1 MPDRKT
7 IDDFL
12 AQRHLAVVGVS
23 RDPKQFANGVY
34 RQLRAGGRVLYPV
47 NRAAGGEALE
57 GDLSYARLADVPD
70 PVDGVLVV
78 VPAETAVGVVLEAID
93 RGIPRVWLHRGVG
106 KGSVSTEATEKC
118 RHHGVAVVDGAC
130 PLMFEQPVRGVHRL
144 HRLFS
149 GRRIAA

>member
-7 IDDFL
+7 IEDSM
-12 AQRHLAVVGVS
+12 AQRHLAFVGVP

-57 GDLSYARLADVPD
+57 GDPSYARLADVPD
-70 PVDGVLVV
+70 PADGVLVV
-78 VPAETAVGVVLEAID
+78 VSAKASVSVVLEAID
-93 RGIPRVWLHRGVG
+93 RGILRVWLHRGVG
-106 KGSVSTEATEKC
+106 KGSMSSEATEKC
-118 RHHGVAVVDGAC
+118 RDHGVAVVDGAR

-144 HRLFS
+144 HRLLS
-149 GRRIAA
+149 GRRNAA

>member
-12 AQRHLAVVGVS
+12 GQQHLAVVGVS

-47 NRAAGGEALE
+47 NAAARGEPLE
-57 GDLSYARLADVPD
+57 GDASYARLADVPD
-70 PVDGVLVV
+70 PVDGVLVM
-78 VPAETAVGVVLEAID
+78 VPAEAAVSVVHEAID
-93 RGIPRVWLHRGVG
+93 RGVPRVWLHRGVG
-106 KGSVSTEATEKC
+106 KGSVSSEAIQEC
-118 RHHGVAVVDGAC
+118 RAHGVAVVDGAC